1 MNFQS
6 YSHFKEFCDYIE
18 NSTNLYALDYLG
30 FPWYKTVKDN
40 LNNTISLSR
49 PISISEQHRN
59 IREKD
64 FLDKMSL
71 LERTYDYVF
80 IAKAKMRR
88 KDLNN
93 YENFLMYDVYDY
105 LASKG
110 EKFIIL
116 EEPSGEE
123 FDTKYLMS
131 KYYEI
136 TVPIEFLVE
145 SWEVNDNYLLRYK
158 QRDYLYLVDKLFEGF
173 SPSVKWIKY
182 VDLLRERY
190 HHFAGEIPRILFW
203 QTLINKIRAKALCGA
218 MGTHFYPGLNNPFAM
233 VEIAHG
239 YPISSLAISPASTP
253 LAEYDRTHF
262 YLHRFFILVP
272 SATRT
277 IHNREGICLEKNR
290 YYYGMPELRAYLKS
304 SSRAKE
310 IINKY
315 DLNNR
320 YVILIATTGWINY
333 ESFNRALRTIS
344 QRFPQAKIL
353 LRPHP
358 NYEHVS

>member
-1 MNFQS
+1 M
-6 YSHFKEFCDYIE
+6 
-18 NSTNLYALDYLG
+18 
-30 FPWYKTVKDN
+30 
-40 LNNTISLSR
+40 
-49 PISISEQHRN
+49 
-59 IREKD
+59 
-64 FLDKMSL
+64 
-71 LERTYDYVF
+71 
-80 IAKAKMRR
+80 
-88 KDLNN
+88 NN
-93 YENFLMYDVYDY
+93 YKNFLIYDVCDY

-110 EKFIIL
+110 ERFLIL
-116 EEPSGEE
+116 EEPSGED
-123 FDTKYLMS
+123 FDTKYLKS
-131 KYYEI
+131 KHNEV
-136 TVPIEFLVE
+136 TVPIEFLVQ
-145 SWEVNDNYLLRYK
+145 SWEVNNSYLLRHK

-173 SPSVKWIKY
+173 SPSMKWIKC